1 MDLEQSGDGES
12 FGPDSNIVGKKH
24 PKSDR
29 CETCLLGVKTF
40 WGGEKEVEMKDML
53 RSGENCRACAG
64 IAELVL
70 AQTSLLRPKEL
81 RFAFGPLRVFP
92 TMTPHVLVV
101 PEVLRPDEYFQYEF
115 FTTSEG
121 PDDKERQTLDRPL
134 SFSDAPMIW
143 RMRAPSGDTSSTEAF
158 DALRGWISRCREEH
172 SLCQP
177 AEDTE
182 MPRRILE
189 IESIRPLRVRV
200 VEDCPRRE
208 RYACL
213 SYRWGPQTESNSLK
227 THNLDLYKTEVP
239 KDKLCLLTR
248 DAIEA
253 AFRLDLRF
261 IWIDCYCII
270 QDDIKDW
277 ERAAANMASIYE
289 NAFLTISATS
299 SEGGCPMFSCL
310 EQIYTGTEVTR
321 IRGEPVFMRRRL
333 RHPCLVDGFRHEHEY
348 LTGPLLARGWVFQE
362 RLLSNRVV
370 HFTQDEIFWECREKT
385 WCECRSEELEWLAQR
400 KETPRLLGSESWEN
414 IVRQYKETELTFTKD
429 RLPALAGIAKR
440 YGKQHGKTYLAGIW
454 KEDLPGALIWV
465 VGIGDA
471 RPRPLQH
478 VAPTWSW
485 ASLLHPNQFYYYQSW
500 ASSPNIRFLGCNIQT
515 HDADIYAAAHHLEIT
530 LEGPVMDVK
539 IYKDG
544 DSDWLVARSDNAF
557 LRIFPDFEVDPQDR
571 TKYRAVPDGS
581 SCLLLVVFRDTEDL
595 GAYDIHGILLLKN
608 DNTESQVAKCERL
621 GLFHDHPMDRMW
633 YLDESNAFADYCG
646 GSFPPL
652 AKNDHRDER
661 SATWLL
667 ERTETRQVTLI

>member
-1 MDLEQSGDGES
+1 MDFKQSGHDGES
-12 FGPDSNIVGKKH
+12 FGPGSNIVGKKH

-29 CETCLLGVKTF
+29 CEICLLGIKTF
-40 WGGEKEVEMKDML
+40 WGGQKEVEMKDML
-53 RSGENCRACAG
+53 ASGENCRACAG
-64 IAELVL
+64 IAEWLQ

-81 RFAFGPLRVFP
+81 RFAFGPLHAFP
-92 TMTPHVLVV
+92 TMTPYVLVV
-101 PEVLRPDEYFQYEF
+101 SEVPRPENHFYYEF
-115 FTTSEG
+115 FTASEG
-121 PDDKERQTLDRPL
+121 PDDKERETIDRPL
-134 SFSDAPMIW
+134 SFSDSPMIW

-158 DALRGWISRCREEH
+158 DTLKGWISRCREEH

-182 MPRRILE
+182 MPHRVLE

-213 SYRWGPQTESNSLK
+213 SYRWGSQTESNSLK
-227 THNLDLYKTEVP
+227 THNVDLYKTEVP
-239 KDKLCLLTR
+239 EDKLCLLTR

-253 AFRLDLRF
+253 AFRLGLRL

-270 QDDIKDW
+270 QDDTKDW

-310 EQIYTGTEVTR
+310 EQIYAGTEVTR
-321 IRGEPVFMRRRL
+321 IRGESVFMRRQL
-333 RHPCLVDGFRHEHEY
+333 RHPCLINNTHKREV
-348 LTGPLLARGWVFQE
+348 LKGPLLERGWVFQE

-385 WCECRSEELEWLAQR
+385 WCECKSEELEWLARR
-400 KETPRLLGSESWEN
+400 KETPRLLGSESWAE
-414 IVRQYKETELTFTKD
+414 IVSQYNKTELTFTKD
-429 RLPALAGIAKR
+429 RLPALAGVARR
-440 YGKQHGKTYLAGIW
+440 YGKQHGKTYLAGVW
-454 KEDLPGALIWV
+454 KEDLPGALVWV
-465 VGIGDA
+465 VGAGDA
-471 RPRPLQH
+471 QPRPLQH

-500 ASSPNIRFLGCNIQT
+500 ASSPNIRFLGCNIQP

-544 DSDWLVARSDNAF
+544 DWLVATSGNAF
-557 LRIFPDFEVDPQDR
+557 LKIFPDFEVDPQDH

-581 SCLLLVVFRDTEDL
+581 SCLLLVIFRDTEDL
-595 GAYDIHGILLLKN
+595 RADDIWGILLLKT
-608 DNTESQVAKCERL
+608 DNAEGQVAKYERL
-621 GLFHDHPMDRMW
+621 GAFNDHSMDHMW
-633 YLDESNAFADYCG
+633 YLDESNEFANYCG

-652 AKNDHRDER
+652 YKSDDRAQRR
-661 SATWLL
+661 ATWLL